1 MQNVLFLCT
10 GNSARSI
17 MAEALL
23 RHWSDG
29 MLSAFSAGSHPAAEP
44 HPIALEMLEARGVP
58 TTGLRSKSWNDFGSA
73 HAPKMDLVITVCDQ
87 AANEVCPLL
96 PGTPLRLH
104 WGLPDPAA
112 AQGDAATVRDAF
124 AKVCDK
130 LEKRIAQLVTIP
142 FADRD
147 PESIQADLD
156 AIAEGDDTVAA
167 DLADQ
172 SNS

>member
-29 MLSAFSAGSHPAAEP
+29 MFTAFSAGSQPAGEP
-44 HPIALEMLEARGVP
+44 HAVALEVLEARDIPVH
-58 TTGLRSKSWNDFGSA
+58 GLRSKSWDEYANA
-73 HAPKMDLVITVCDQ
+73 HAPVMDLVITVCDTV
-87 AANEVCPLL
+87 ANEVCPVL

-104 WGLPDPAA
+104 CGLPDPASALGDEA
-112 AQGDAATVRDAF
+112 AVREAF

-130 LEKRIAQLVTIP
+130 LEKRVAQLVTIP

-156 AIAEGDDTVAA
+156 AIAAGDDTVAE
-167 DLADQ
+167 DLTGEA
-172 SNS
+172 

>member
-29 MLSAFSAGSHPAAEP
+29 MFTAFSAGSSPAGEP
-44 HPIALEMLEARGVP
+44 HPLALEMLAARDVP
-58 TTGLRSKSWNDFGSA
+58 SHGLRSKSWDEFGNA
-73 HAPKMDLVITVCDQ
+73 HAPVMDIVITVCDTV
-87 AANEVCPLL
+87 ANEVCPVL
-96 PGTPLRLH
+96 PGAPLRLH
-104 WGLPDPAA
+104 WGLPDPASA
-112 AQGDAATVRDAF
+112 HGDEPTVREAF

-142 FADRD
+142 FADRA

-156 AIAEGDDTVAA
+156 AIAEVDDTVAE
-167 DLADQ
+167 DIT
-172 SNS
+172 NEG

>member
-10 GNSARSI
+10 GNSARSL

-29 MLSAFSAGSHPAAEP
+29 MFTAFSAGSHPAGEP
-44 HPIALEMLEARGVP
+44 HAVALEVLEARDIPVH
-58 TTGLRSKSWNDFGSA
+58 GLRSKSWDEYANA
-73 HAPKMDLVITVCDQ
+73 HAPVMDLVITVCDTV
-87 AANEVCPLL
+87 ANEVCPVL
-96 PGTPLRLH
+96 PGASLRLH
-104 WGLPDPAA
+104 WGLPDPAS
-112 AQGDAATVRDAF
+112 AQGDEAAVREAF
-124 AKVCDK
+124 STVCDK

-156 AIAEGDDTVAA
+156 AIAASDDTVAA
-167 DLADQ
+167 DVTDEA
-172 SNS
+172 

>member
-29 MLSAFSAGSHPAAEP
+29 MFTAFSAGSNPAGAP
-44 HPIALEMLEARGVP
+44 HPIAREMLEARDVP
-58 TTGLRSKSWNDFGSA
+58 THGLRSKGWDEYANA
-73 HAPKMDLVITVCDQ
+73 HAPAMDLVITVCDTV
-87 AANEVCPLL
+87 ANEVCPVL

-104 WGLPDPAA
+104 WGLPDPAS
-112 AQGDAATVRDAF
+112 AQGDEAAVREAF
-124 AKVCDK
+124 STVCDK

-147 PESIQADLD
+147 PENIQADLD
-156 AIAEGDDTVAA
+156 AIAASDDTVAA
-167 DLADQ
+167 DITDGA
-172 SNS
+172 

>member
-10 GNSARSI
+10 GNSCRSL

-29 MLSAFSAGSHPAAEP
+29 MLSAFSAGSDPADEP
-44 HPIALEMLEARGVP
+44 HPVVLEMLEERGISAQ
-58 TTGLRSKSWNDFGSA
+58 GLRCKSWNDFASQ
-73 HAPKMDLVITVCDQ
+73 HAPTMDLVITVCDNV
-87 AANEVCPLL
+87 ANEACPLL
-96 PGTPLRLH
+96 PGAPMRLH

-112 AQGDAATVRDAF
+112 AQGDEAAMRDAF

-156 AIAEGDDTVAA
+156 AIAEEDDTVAT
-167 DLADQ
+167 DLADEAG
-172 SNS
+172 S

>member
-29 MLSAFSAGSHPAAEP
+29 MFTAFSAGSSPAGEP
-44 HPIALEMLEARGVP
+44 HPTALEMLEAREVP
-58 TTGLRSKSWNDFGSA
+58 IQGLRSKSWDEFGNA
-73 HAPKMDLVITVCDQ
+73 HAPAMDLVITVCDTV
-87 AANEVCPLL
+87 ANEVCPVL
-96 PGTPLRLH
+96 PGSPLRLH

-112 AQGDAATVRDAF
+112 AQGDAAAVREAF
-124 AKVCDK
+124 STVCDK

-147 PESIQADLD
+147 PESIQADLE
-156 AIAEGDDTVAA
+156 AIAADDGTVAA
-167 DLADQ
+167 DVTDGA
-172 SNS
+172 

>member
-29 MLSAFSAGSHPAAEP
+29 MFTAFSAGSHPAGEP
-44 HPIALEMLEARGVP
+44 NPGALETLETRDVP
-58 TTGLRSKSWNDFGSA
+58 THGLRSKNWDEFGNP
-73 HAPKMDLVITVCDQ
+73 HAPVMDLVITVCDTV
-87 AANEVCPLL
+87 ANEVCPVL
-96 PGTPLRLH
+96 PGAPLHLH
-104 WGLPDPAA
+104 WGLPDPASARGDGA
-112 AQGDAATVRDAF
+112 AVREAF
-124 AKVCDK
+124 STVCDK

-156 AIAEGDDTVAA
+156 AIAANDDTVAA
-167 DLADQ
+167 DVTDEA
-172 SNS
+172 

>member
-10 GNSARSI
+10 GNSGRSL

-29 MLSAFSAGSHPAAEP
+29 MFTAFSAGSHPAGQP
-44 HPIALEMLEARGVP
+44 KPVVLEMLDARGVP
-58 TTGLRSKSWNDFGSA
+58 THGLRSKSWDEFANA
-73 HAPKMDLVITVCDQ
+73 HAPVMDLVITVCDTV
-87 AANEVCPLL
+87 ANEPCPAL
-96 PGTPLRLH
+96 PGTPLHLR
-104 WGLPDPAA
+104 WGLPNPSS
-112 AQGDAATVRDAF
+112 AQGDEAAVREAF
-124 AKVCDK
+124 ATVCDK

-156 AIAEGDDTVAA
+156 AIASGDDTVATDVTDVA
-167 DLADQ
+167 
-172 SNS
+172 